1 MGTAI
6 WQMAGKSR
14 LEDGLGGQQPRR
26 LSVSTESPVLSKFF
40 KRLSCSCWA
49 RAPSLCLRLSTQ

>member
-14 LEDGLGGQQPRR
+14 LEDGVGGQQPRR
-26 LSVSTESPVLSKFF
+26 LSVFTESPVLSKFF
-40 KRLSCSCWA
+40 KRLFWSC
-49 RAPSLCLRLSTQ
+49 